1 MVKVSTS
8 VFVVVNVKCVA
19 VQEQLN
25 LMQFVLCLVT
35 PCLII
40 ILHFQ
45 YTILAMTLE
54 YWGGGGVF
62 LFLIKF
68 MSFVVNR
75 FPVVIRP

>member
-54 YWGGGGVF
+54 YWGG